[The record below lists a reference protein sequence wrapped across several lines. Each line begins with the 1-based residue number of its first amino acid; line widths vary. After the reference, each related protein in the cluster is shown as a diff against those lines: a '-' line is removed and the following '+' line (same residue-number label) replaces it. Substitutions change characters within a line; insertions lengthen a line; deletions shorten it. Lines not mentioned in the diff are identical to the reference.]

1 MYINNYFYFKIIE
14 SVYIIEF
21 ITSFYVLPFE
31 TIYVKDETINNTND
45 FITDLMQNELY
56 VNLSM
61 GTPKQDFK
69 AIIKMDK
76 YGFIIYE
83 DAYNC
88 NISSTYEI
96 VDEDLTISWV
106 WSYISYPSK
115 DHFYLPS
122 FNSYDIVYVE
132 PAPFSNAPHIIVPLI
147 VPTSFDILQ

>member
-14 SVYIIEF
+14 SVYIFEF

-76 YGFIIYE
+76 YGFLLYE
-83 DAYNC
+83 NAID
-88 NISSTYEI
+88 
-96 VDEDLTISWV
+96 
-106 WSYISYPSK
+106 
-115 DHFYLPS
+115 FS
-122 FNSYDIVYVE
+122 FQQHMNKLMKS
-132 PAPFSNAPHIIVPLI
+132 
-147 VPTSFDILQ
+147 